1 MPIFIQSEFS
11 MITLNLFQIWNKAN
25 QINVHLNTSNH
36 INDFKIIKIEVDTNG
51 GTFVLDQ
58 PLVQLK

>member
-1 MPIFIQSEFS
+1 